1 MTNNTL
7 KVPSAD
13 GMELDLDIAE
23 LGSRSYAFILD
34 WHFRLLL
41 SLAWLLGAW
50 LLMTG
55 AGDQTVRTATV
66 DTAGHWHAY
75 AFFLPP
81 LLIYAFYHPVL
92 EIIMGGRT
100 PGKRMAGVRL
110 VTTSGQ
116 TPGVAAILIRNLFRL
131 VDSLPVFY
139 VVGCSTC
146 LATKTQVR
154 IGDMAA
160 GTLLVYEQKVAS
172 DALEHARKLVSNT
185 VLSPVDQ
192 ALLLDIIARWKT
204 LDSHARTAIATRF
217 LAKTGQE
224 MPAAKNGGRLEQA
237 LHARLQQIAGVSV
250 P

>member
-1 MTNNTL
+1 MTKNTL

-55 AGDQTVRTATV
+55 AGEQTVRTATV
-66 DTAGHWHAY
+66 DTAGHWLASV
-75 AFFLPP
+75 FFLPP

-110 VTTSGQ
+110 VSTSGQ

-146 LATKTQVR
+146 LATKMQ
-154 IGDMAA
+154 
-160 GTLLVYEQKVAS
+160 VAS
-172 DALEHARKLVSNT
+172 AIWRLVRCWYTNRRLP
-185 VLSPVDQ
+185 VMRLSTP
-192 ALLLDIIARWKT
+192 ASW
-204 LDSHARTAIATRF
+204 SATRRCRRRI
-217 LAKTGQE
+217 KPCYWT
-224 MPAAKNGGRLEQA
+224 
-237 LHARLQQIAGVSV
+237 S
-250 P
+250 